1 MEDNEKDD
9 DNKEGINNLMEWA
22 NDWQMEFNVDKCHI
36 MHLGSRNK
44 EFKYTMEGEELKTS
58 EFEKDIGVLIQRNLK
73 PSMQCAKAAKTAN
86 AVLAQIFWAVS
97 YRDKTTFLKLFR
109 TYARPHLEYCV
120 AAWSPWT
127 QGDRDTLENVQRRA
141 IGMVTNFKGRTY
153 QEKLAKAGMVTLEE
167 RRKRGDLMQAY
178 RVFSGVDDVDPSIW
192 FNMDKPREGEV
203 TTRQRRGH
211 LNVKRGEG
219 KGDLRKNFWSQR
231 VIDPWNGLP
240 NQVKQAES
248 LDAFKNGIDNLLFKK

>member
-22 NDWQMEFNVDKCHI
+22 NDWQMEFNVDK
-36 MHLGSRNK
+36 
-44 EFKYTMEGEELKTS
+44 
-58 EFEKDIGVLIQRNLK
+58 
-73 PSMQCAKAAKTAN
+73 
-86 AVLAQIFWAVS
+86 
-97 YRDKTTFLKLFR
+97 
-109 TYARPHLEYCV
+109 
-120 AAWSPWT
+120 
-127 QGDRDTLENVQRRA
+127 
-141 IGMVTNFKGRTY
+141 
-153 QEKLAKAGMVTLEE
+153 
-167 RRKRGDLMQAY
+167 RKRGDLMQAY

-240 NQVKQAES
+240 NQVQAGRIPGCFQKWNRQS
-248 LDAFKNGIDNLLFKK
+248 AV